1 MKEIIDSKLVEINEI
16 NGFYLYSQS
25 DDLFV
30 YYIDFQNDD
39 LDGIY
44 DCSIDDNGNVVYLR
58 HIR

>member
-1 MKEIIDSKLVEINEI
+1 MKEIIDSKLAEINDI
-16 NGFYLYSQS
+16 YGFYLYSQS
-25 DDLFV
+25 DELIV